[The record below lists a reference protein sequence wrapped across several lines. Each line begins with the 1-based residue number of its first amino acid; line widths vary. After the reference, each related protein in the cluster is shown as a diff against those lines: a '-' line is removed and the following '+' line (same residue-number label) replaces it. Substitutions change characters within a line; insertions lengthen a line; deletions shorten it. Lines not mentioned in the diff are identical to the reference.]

1 MKKLFVTLF
10 IAFVAVS
17 CSDSNS
23 VDIVVANPINVARSG
38 EIVEVEST
46 LLSSKLGGA
55 EQFVVR
61 CAESGDV
68 IASQLTYDGKLIF
81 QSSVDAGAEAHYRV
95 EVGEPERYEPLVFG
109 KQYPERVDD
118 FAWESDC
125 IAFRTYGPAL
135 QASGER
141 AFGYDVWVKN
151 TTDLVVDRR
160 YRKELDEGISYHV
173 DHGDGLDCYK
183 VGPTLGAGTTA
194 LMVDDKIVYPY
205 CYKSY
210 ELLDDG
216 PLRLTFVLEYNPIV
230 VGEDQSVIERRVI
243 SIDAGSHLNK
253 SLVTYSNLS
262 KPATIITAL
271 VMQDK
276 EGVAD
281 YSADLE
287 SGYISYATN
296 QGKNGEIYV
305 ASITPQRP
313 FASEAIYFDPEESRK
328 LRGGAKGHVVS
339 MSKYEPNSTYEY
351 YWGAGWSRFKFK
363 NHDEWQS
370 YLKERIVQIESPLI
384 ITIK

>member
-10 IAFVAVS
+10 VALIAIS
-17 CSDSNS
+17 CGGSNS
-23 VDIVVANPINVARSG
+23 VDIVVANRTNIARCG
-38 EIVEVEST
+38 EIVEIEANI
-46 LLSSKLGGA
+46 LSSKLGGV
-55 EQFVVR
+55 EQFIVR
-61 CAESGDV
+61 SVESGEV
-68 IASQLTYDGKLIF
+68 VASQLTYDEKLIF
-81 QSSVDAGAEAHYRV
+81 QSSVDAGAELCYRV
-95 EVGEPERYEPLVFG
+95 EAGVPEGYKPLVFG

-194 LMVDDKIVYPY
+194 LMVGDEIIYPY

-210 ELLDDG
+210 ELLDSG
-216 PLRLTFVLEYNPIV
+216 ALRLTFALEYNPIE
-230 VGEDQSVIERRVI
+230 VGEDRDVVERRVI
-243 SIDAGSHLNK
+243 SIDAGSHLNRC
-253 SLVTYSNLS
+253 LVTYSNLS
-262 KPATIITAL
+262 KPATIITGL

-296 QGKNGEIYV
+296 QGKNGYIYV
-305 ASITPQRP
+305 ASITPQKP
-313 FASEAIYFDPEESRK
+313 LASEAIYFDPEESRK
-328 LRGGAKGHVVS
+328 LRGGAKGHLVS
-339 MSKYEPNSTYEY
+339 KSKYEPNSTYEY
-351 YWGAGWSRFKFK
+351 YWGAGWSRFKFN

-370 YLKERIVQIESPLI
+370 YLKEKIAQIESPLQV
-384 ITIK
+384 TIK